1 MGKPFLAPTCEG
13 DAARENNNP
22 TAPSYEEVAK
32 NDLSY
37 VDFLLFGNKENYNV
51 RADKASIMNS
61 GTELARMVKAD
72 KYIIRDSNIDVN
84 NFELMIRFLET
95 KFIRFNNVKHT
106 LEILELA
113 TTYQCQDLEIACVKE
128 IDLNLCIDN
137 VLDVFHALWFYNSKS
152 SQPKEKSAKL
162 LTSVEY
168 LTALLN
174 NTLQLIDMRAQDIL
188 VNLSM
193 LTMRFEE
200 LEVIV
205 KREALQITTET
216 ILFEL
221 LANWSLKECERKK
234 LELTEENRRRMLGA
248 LIYTPRYLTMKPQEF
263 RACRVH
269 VDLLNSDENQL
280 IEDFFNGKKISG
292 INQEQNLMLDNFKKP
307 RPQYAQMPI
316 HLSDRSNPKNY
327 PKKMRK
333 AMMNDD
339 DSEKKCCDSFFL
351 NCASAFACI
360 FE

>member
-13 DAARENNNP
+13 DAAQENNNP

-51 RADKASIMNS
+51 RADKTSILNS

-72 KYIIRDSNIDVN
+72 KYIIRDSNINVN

-95 KFIRFNNVKHT
+95 KFIRFNNMKHT
-106 LEILELA
+106 LDILELA
-113 TTYQCQDLEIACVKE
+113 TTYQCQDLEIVCVKE
-128 IDLNLCIDN
+128 IDLNLSIDN

-152 SQPKEKSAKL
+152 VQPAIKCVKL
-162 LTSVEY
+162 TTSVEY

-188 VNLSM
+188 MNMSM

-200 LEVIV
+200 LEMIV

-216 ILFEL
+216 ILFET

-234 LELTEENRRRMLGA
+234 LELTEENRRRVLGA
-248 LIYTPRYLTMKPQEF
+248 LIYTPRYLTMKQLEF

-269 VDLLNSDENQL
+269 VELLNLDENQL

-292 INQEQNLMLDNFKKP
+292 VNQEQNLMLENFKKP
-307 RPQYAQMPI
+307 RPQYVRMPI
-316 HLSDRSNPKNY
+316 HLSNRSNPKNY
-327 PKKMRK
+327 PKKMRN
-333 AMMNDD
+333 AMMNDE

>member
-13 DAARENNNP
+13 DAAQENNNP

-51 RADKASIMNS
+51 RADKTSILNS

-72 KYIIRDSNIDVN
+72 KYIIRDSNINVN

-95 KFIRFNNVKHT
+95 KFIRFNNMKHT
-106 LEILELA
+106 LDILELA
-113 TTYQCQDLEIACVKE
+113 TTYQCQDLEIVCVKE
-128 IDLNLCIDN
+128 IDLNLSIDN

-152 SQPKEKSAKL
+152 VQPAIKCVKL
-162 LTSVEY
+162 TTSVEY

-188 VNLSM
+188 MNMSM

-200 LEVIV
+200 LEMIV

-216 ILFEL
+216 ILFET

-234 LELTEENRRRMLGA
+234 LELTEENRRRVLGA
-248 LIYTPRYLTMKPQEF
+248 LIYTPRYLTMKQLEF

-269 VDLLNSDENQL
+269 VELLNLDENQL

-292 INQEQNLMLDNFKKP
+292 VNQEQNLMLENFKKP
-307 RPQYAQMPI
+307 RPQYARMPI
-316 HLSDRSNPKNY
+316 HLSNRSNPKNY
-327 PKKMRK
+327 PKKMRN
-333 AMMNDD
+333 AMMNDE